1 LAVTTVRTILM
12 NNFVVMAATA
22 AALISLGSDKNS
34 VSNNDVSYWNP
45 PNSYFSSVLTT
56 AKSREESNI
65 PVEVEHYESSWK
77 CPTCSSPEQRALAYL
92 QEKTNITDK
101 LALSTVMG
109 NIKAESNFHANICE
123 GGARVPYNKCHR
135 GGYGLIQWTTQ
146 SRYDGLG
153 SFCRKYGCDPSS
165 LEGQLQYMV
174 NENQFRRVLPHF
186 QGRGHGISQYMRRA
200 YSWIG
205 WGIEGYRVD
214 YAYNYAR
221 QLLWA

>member
-1 LAVTTVRTILM
+1 M

-65 PVEVEHYESSWK
+65 PVEVDHYESNWK
-77 CPTCSSPEQRALAYL
+77 CPTCSSSEQKALAYL

-109 NIKAESNFHANICE
+109 NIKSESNFHANICE